1 MSSERPAPPSEAPK
15 ATARIEDVAPPG
27 PDELLVVVG
36 PTASGKTALA
46 IALAERFDAE
56 IVSADSVQIYRRFD
70 AGSGKPSSEEL
81 ARAPHHLIGAVDPL
95 AKMDAAIYAGLAD
108 DAIAGIRSRGRRV
121 VVCGGTF
128 LWVKAL
134 VQGLAPLAPSSDAI
148 RARHKALAEAEGR
161 ARLHAILAEI
171 DPASAARLAPNDLV
185 RVSRA
190 LEVHELTGETLSARH
205 EAHGF
210 RAHRH
215 AYRLLRPLASGADV
229 DASIARRVD
238 AFFDAGWIPEVE
250 ALVTDGL
257 GGARAMESVGYRQV
271 AAFVAEGKT
280 APLDELKLA
289 IVRATRVFARRQ
301 RTWLRDEPIL
311 HVDAT

>member
-1 MSSERPAPPSEAPK
+1 VTTPSDPPRALCSL
-15 ATARIEDVAPPG
+15 EDVRPPDAG
-27 PDELLVVVG
+27 EILVVVG
-36 PTASGKTALA
+36 PTASGKTSLA

-70 AGSGKPSSEEL
+70 AGSGKPSAEEL
-81 ARAPHHLIGAVDPL
+81 TRARHHLVGAVDPL
-95 AKMDAAIYAGLAD
+95 DKMDAAIFASLAD
-108 DAIAGIRSRGRRV
+108 AAITGIRARHRAV
-121 VVCGGTF
+121 IVCGGTF

-134 VQGLAPLAPSSDAI
+134 VQGLAPLAPSSDDI
-148 RARHKALAEAEGR
+148 RARHRALAESEGR
-161 ARLHAILAEI
+161 ARLHALLAEV

-190 LEVHELTGETLSARH
+190 LEVFELTGETLSARH

-210 RAHRH
+210 RAQRH
-215 AYRLLRPLASGADV
+215 PYRLLRPRCTGAELDV
-229 DASIARRVD
+229 AIAKRVD
-238 AFFDAGWIPEVE
+238 AFFGAGWVEEVE
-250 ALVTDGL
+250 ALVEAGF

-271 AAFVAEGKT
+271 AAFVAGGKM
-280 APLDELKLA
+280 APIEDLKTS

-311 HVDAT
+311 DVTR